1 MASWIFNPN
10 DYEAKDFAPIP
21 VGDHRVRIS
30 EVAER
35 TFNSGNQGFEIVL
48 DAAGYSSKLWYY
60 LVLDPTDTKKTNQRI
75 GTFFDSFG
83 INNPN
88 LAHFKGWVGKVGA
101 ARVKHEDYK
110 GEPQA
115 KVAYF
120 ISREKQEKLELA
132 PFTNSAAPEYSQGI
146 DIDPSE
152 LPFS

>member
-1 MASWIFNPN
+1 MAWIFNPN

-30 EVAER
+30 EVGER
-35 TFNSGNQGFEIVL
+35 TFSTGNQGFEIVL
-48 DAAGYSSKLWYY
+48 EVAGHNSKLWYN

-75 GTFFDSFG
+75 GAFFNSFG
-83 INNPN
+83 ITNPN
-88 LAHFKGWVGKVGA
+88 LAHFKGWIGKVGA

-110 GEPQA
+110 GELQA
-115 KVAYF
+115 RVAYF
-120 ISREKQEKLELA
+120 ISRDKQEKLELKSFA
-132 PFTNSAAPEYSQGI
+132 NSAAAPEYTQGI